1 MSRRLQREEA
11 VLVVIDIQEKLTP
24 HIDGHQEL
32 EENVD
37 RLVRG
42 CHVLGVPALLTE
54 QYPKGIGPTTRS
66 VTAAFDETY
75 GTSPVEKSCF
85 SSYDCREFADRLN
98 ALGRRQVL
106 LCGIEAHV
114 CVYQTALDL
123 LDGGFGVWVVADAVS
138 SRSPRNREIALRR
151 LEQEGAKLSSVEM
164 ALFEL
169 TVESGTDEFR
179 SISRLVK

>member
-1 MSRRLQREEA
+1 MSRRLRRDDA

-24 HIDGHQEL
+24 HIDGQEEL
-32 EENVD
+32 QKNVD

-42 CHVLGVPALLTE
+42 CHILGVPALLTE
-54 QYPKGIGPTTRS
+54 QYPKGIGPTTPPIA
-66 VTAAFDETY
+66 AAFDDTY
-75 GTSPVEKSCF
+75 GTHPIEKSCF
-85 SSYDCREFADRLN
+85 SSYDCREFADRL
-98 ALGRRQVL
+98 AELQRAQVI

-123 LDGGFGVWVVADAVS
+123 LDADFGVWVVADAVS
-138 SRSPRNREIALRR
+138 SRSSRNREIALRR
-151 LEQEGAKLSSVEM
+151 LEREGARLGSTEM
-164 ALFEL
+164 VLFEL